1 MKIDYLCRNP
11 FIFPSVVIEPAERQ
25 LGGGEP
31 SLAGPDSDPDVAK
44 PDPSGADHGKQGPV
58 SCGAEAIH
66 VRHQHHHY
74 TSAYVP

>member
-1 MKIDYLCRNP
+1 MKKPIYFL
-11 FIFPSVVIEPAERQ
+11 SVVIESAERQ

-44 PDPSGADHGKQGPV
+44 PDPTGADHGEQGPV

-66 VRHQHHHY
+66 VRHQHHYY
-74 TSAYVP
+74 TSSYVP